1 MPTHYSAPAL
11 ALVFAFALVGFAG
24 TAHAA
29 QDIDVLASAALGD
42 ELGGGPSSLALFD
55 DGTVV
60 LVGADEGGGTLV
72 RLDADG
78 VAKDAVERFA
88 GGVHDVAV
96 DGRTGHIALVG
107 DVEVVVLD
115 DGLAVSWRAPLP
127 ALQDGEPARRIAVG
141 ELGTLAVVAVGEL
154 RTFSAEGVALGTTAL
169 PDGTSAGVAVLDGED
184 LVVTTGWSERRACE
198 RAVDVAALSGFT
210 RAGAPRWRAW
220 GDVAEATLCD
230 RAASTRGVD
239 VAHGE
244 DGLVYLLAE
253 VEGPANVFV
262 GENNVG
268 FDALTTTDGV
278 ASSRFAYY
286 ARVSP
291 AGEHVLGQFFAFP
304 DEDAILQPS
313 AIAADEQGNVV
324 VTGTTTHG
332 LEADDDAL
340 HAEALYAPAG
350 FYQVVRADFRAR
362 ELWQSLEIDDTTTT
376 STAMALAGPR
386 VVTLLQTTR
395 LPNAPSGP
403 AGPMVLVWPT
413 DPKAAT
419 PKRPDRDDIGTFGY
433 ESGVAGSDPTCYA
446 CGPTRAPTPLGVL
459 GLAALVLV
467 CRPRRRR

>member
-1 MPTHYSAPAL
+1 MFTMPTRISAL
-11 ALVFAFALVGFAG
+11 GLWLVGFGG

-29 QDIDVLASAALGD
+29 SDIDVLASAALGD
-42 ELGGGPSSLALFD
+42 ELGGQPSSLALFD

-60 LVGADEGGGTLV
+60 LVGADESGGTLV
-72 RLDADG
+72 RLDATG
-78 VAKDAVERFA
+78 VAKDVVERFT
-88 GGVHDVAV
+88 GRVHDVAV
-96 DGRTGHIALVG
+96 DRRTGHIALVG
-107 DVEVVVLD
+107 DAEVVVLD
-115 DGLAVSWRAPLP
+115 DELEVSWRAPLP
-127 ALQDGEPARRIAVG
+127 ALLDGELVRRIAVG
-141 ELGTLAVVAVGEL
+141 ELGTIAVVAAGEL
-154 RTFSAEGVALGTTAL
+154 RTFSADGDALGTTAL
-169 PDGTSAGVAVLDGED
+169 ADDTSTGVAVLDADD
-184 LVVTTGWSERRACE
+184 LVVTTGWSERQACE
-198 RAVDVAALSGFT
+198 RALDVAALSGFART
-210 RAGAPRWRAW
+210 GEARWRAW
-220 GDVAEATLCD
+220 GDVEETTLCD
-230 RAASTRGVD
+230 RGASTRGID
-239 VAHGE
+239 VARGE

-253 VEGPANVFV
+253 VEGPANVFAS
-262 GENNVG
+262 EDNVA

-304 DEDAILQPS
+304 DEDAVLQPS
-313 AIAADEQGNVV
+313 AVAADEHGNVIL
-324 VTGTTTHG
+324 TGTTSHR
-332 LEADDDAL
+332 LEADDDVL

-362 ELWQSLEIDDTTTT
+362 ELWQSLEMDDTTTT

-395 LPNAPSGP
+395 LPNAPSAP

-413 DPKAAT
+413 DPKTAI

-459 GLAALVLV
+459 ALTAVVFV